1 MHNLTNYI
9 KKHYRIILASFLL
22 INFSLRLLIYFNTTL
37 FYFGDYQ
44 AYLNGI
50 DLIKENG
57 SIPLIQGNF
66 LYLNS
71 YIGYFFKHVLGNIDW
86 YFIFNSLLGTA
97 ASFFVFLITVR
108 LSKNPLTG
116 LLTVVIHTLYMEFLV
131 WSSVFYTPV
140 IMMFLLSIIIYLLI
154 NFIDVRKARHYIITG
169 LLIIALVNLT
179 FYFKCELNYFWIL
192 LFLFAILHIRNKQ
205 KKIFIRVFLLA
216 LLLTVSTGT
225 LNHYHILPNNK
236 GNIIANDFIFFGHT
250 LYGGDGGDG
259 SFIYKENEERYNKA
273 LEKYCEQNKID
284 KLTKTDRNNFQ
295 MEEIKKFIT
304 QHPFKWIYLQGYKF
318 CRFFGIVPESSSF
331 RILVSGMLKGKII
344 LTSLLLVIPFAVMV
358 LLMVI
363 TFNTKKVITA
373 LRTKP
378 MVLLLAL
385 ILLYYLAA
393 SVFFGQYQEKYRMP
407 LMVCLL
413 IPYLS
418 WAIIKFNYRELIN
431 NKVLLFIKTTVI
443 ILILIIWS
451 LQAYNA
457 LVVHKDRYI
466 GTAKSI
472 SK

>member
-1 MHNLTNYI
+1 MDKLTDYI
-9 KKHYRIILASFLL
+9 RKHKNTILISILL
-22 INFSLRLLIYFNTTL
+22 INFSIRLSIYFNTTL
-37 FYFGDYQ
+37 FYFGDYK

-57 SIPLIQGNF
+57 SIPLIQGNYV
-66 LYLNS
+66 YLNS
-71 YIGYFFKHVLGNIDW
+71 YIGYFFKYVLRNIDL

-97 ASFFVFLITVR
+97 TSFFVYLIAVK
-108 LSKNPLTG
+108 LSKNPFAG
-116 LLTVVIHTLYMEFLV
+116 LLTVSIHTLYLEFLAF
-131 WSSVFYTPV
+131 SSIFYTPI
-140 IMMFLLSIIIYLLI
+140 IMMFLLSVILYLLI
-154 NFIDVRKARHYIITG
+154 SFIEAKKARFYIITG

-192 LFLFAILHIRNKQ
+192 LILFAILNIKNKQ
-205 KKIFIRVFLLA
+205 KKIFIKVSLLA
-216 LLLTVSTGT
+216 LLLTVSTRT
-225 LNHYHILPNNK
+225 LNHYHILPYNE

-273 LEKYCEQNKID
+273 LKEYKEQNKID
-284 KLTKTDRNNFQ
+284 KLAKTDRNNFQ
-295 MEEIKKFIT
+295 MDEIKKFII

-318 CRFFGIVPESSSF
+318 CRFFGVVPESCSF
-331 RILVSGMLKGKII
+331 KILVSGMLKGKII
-344 LTSLLLVIPFAVMV
+344 LISLLLVIPFTVLV

-363 TFNTKKVITA
+363 TFNTQKVITV

-378 MVLLLAL
+378 TVLLMAL

-393 SVFFGQYQEKYRMP
+393 SVFFGQYQERYRMP

-418 WAIIKFNYRELIN
+418 WAIIKFDYRKLIK
-431 NKVLLFIKTTVI
+431 NKIELFIKTTVI
-443 ILILIIWS
+443 ILILIIWTS
-451 LQAYNA
+451 QAYNA

>member
-1 MHNLTNYI
+1 MGKLTNFI
-9 KKHYRIILASFLL
+9 EKHYRIILASILL
-22 INFSLRLLIYFNTTL
+22 INFNIRLLIYFNTNL
-37 FYFGDYQ
+37 FYFDDYK

-57 SIPLIQGNF
+57 SIPLIIGNS

-97 ASFFVFLITVR
+97 TSFFVYLITVK
-108 LSKNPLTG
+108 LSKKSSAG
-116 LLTVVIHTLYMEFLV
+116 LLTVVIHTLYLEFLA
-131 WSSVFYTPV
+131 WSSIFHTPIIGMFFLSV
-140 IMMFLLSIIIYLLI
+140 ILYLLI
-154 NFIDVRKARHYIITG
+154 YFIEVRKARHYLITG

-192 LFLFAILHIRNKQ
+192 LIMFAILNIKNKQ
-205 KKIFIRVFLLA
+205 KKIFIKVSLLA

-225 LNHYHILPNNK
+225 LNHYQILPYNE
-236 GNIIANDFIFFGHT
+236 GNIISSDFVFFGHT

-273 LEKYCEQNKID
+273 LKEYKEQNKIENPSR
-284 KLTKTDRNNFQ
+284 TDLNNFQ
-295 MEEIKKFIT
+295 MEEIKKFVT

-318 CRFFGIVPESSSF
+318 CRFFGVVPESSSF
-331 RILVSGMLKGKII
+331 KILVSGMLKGEII
-344 LTSLLLVIPFAVMV
+344 LTSLLLVIPFAIMV
-358 LLMVI
+358 LLIVI

-373 LRTKP
+373 LKTKP
-378 MVLLLAL
+378 TVLLMAL
-385 ILLYYLAA
+385 IVLYYIAA
-393 SVFFGQYQEKYRMP
+393 SVFFGQYQERYRMP

-418 WAIIKFNYRELIN
+418 WAIIKFNYRKLLK
-431 NKVLLFIKTTVI
+431 NKIALFIKTTII
-443 ILILIIWS
+443 ILILIIWTS
-451 LQAYNA
+451 QAYYA